1 MVSEDDEEDDDDDDD
16 EDEEDE
22 DSEDEEDEESEEEE
36 IVVKGK
42 KPKMMNGHA
51 KKTPPVKAAP
61 VKLQLQQ
68 REHQTKS
75 SHSPLKPRPSHK
87 LRLLNRKLLPARTP
101 KRPQEEMKRRRQEG
115 ELARRRPL
123 KKSKKSSPS
132 LPTYRRRSI
141 NSGTFS
147 KAATN

>member
-1 MVSEDDEEDDDDDDD
+1 MVSEDDEEDDEDDDE

-68 REHQTKS
+68 RERQTKS

-87 LRLLNRKLLPARTP
+87 LRLLNRKLLLARTP
-101 KRPQEEMKRRRQEG
+101 KRLQEEMKRRPQE
-115 ELARRRPL
+115 EQVQRRPL

-132 LPTYRRRSI
+132 LPTYRRRLI